1 MDITATEKRVLQSL
15 HLQGHMGK
23 MGSMKLSQRRS
34 ILLGLMK
41 KGLIDKNCKLT
52 ELGVY
57 VSAPKFD

>member
-23 MGSMKLSQRRS
+23 MGSMNITQRRS
-34 ILLGLMK
+34 LLLGLMEK
-41 KGLIDKNCKLT
+41 KLIDKNCKLT

-57 VSAPKFD
+57 VSTSRF

>member
-23 MGSMKLSQRRS
+23 MGSMKLAERRFL
-34 ILLGLMK
+34 LLGLMEK
-41 KGLIDKNCKLT
+41 KLIDKNCKLT

-57 VSAPKFD
+57 VSAPKF